1 MIIETLKSHDL
12 PEFADLI
19 DKYFKEMK
27 ITPELL
33 GRDRDITIPLVVY
46 APPQSGVW
54 LARAAEESKAVG
66 LAALRNI
73 AKRTCELKHI
83 YILPNERRQGRGRI
97 LIEHVINFARQ
108 AEYQEILL
116 ALRPE
121 QKSALQMCEQN
132 GFKRCARYNNEDR
145 RSGLFFSYKLTN

>member
-1 MIIETLKSHDL
+1 MIIEKLRAHNL

-33 GRDRDITIPLVVY
+33 GRDRDITIPLVTY

-54 LARAAEESKAVG
+54 LARPEEHKKTIG
-66 LAALRNI
+66 LAALRTI

-83 YILPNERRQGRGRI
+83 YVLPNERRQGRGQI

-108 AEYQEILL
+108 AGYQEILL
-116 ALRPE
+116 ASRPE
-121 QKSALQMCEQN
+121 QKAALKLCERN
-132 GFKRCARYNNEDR
+132 GFKRCARYNEDR
-145 RSGLFFSYKLTN
+145 RAGLFFSYKLTN

>member
-1 MIIETLKSHDL
+1 MIIETLKSHNL

-19 DKYFKEMK
+19 DKYFKEMN

-46 APPQSGVW
+46 APPQSAVW
-54 LARAAEESKAVG
+54 LARSAEESKVVG

-83 YILPNERRQGRGRI
+83 YVLPNERRQGRGGI
-97 LIEHVINFARQ
+97 LIEHVIKFARQ

-121 QKSALQMCEQN
+121 QKSALKMCEQN

-145 RSGLFFSYKLTN
+145 RSGLFFSYKLDN